1 MLNDKENEY
10 QLNIYKIETN
20 QKLDKKKII
29 LVILIIVAFICVIL
43 IQKNISK
50 TIEEYKVYKQ
60 YEAQVESINHQAE
73 EKIKAEEAKKEKE
86 RQEKLPNLTEAGQEN
101 ISKIYHSDT
110 KRAFLTF
117 DDGPSSV
124 TSKILDTLK
133 QENIKASFF
142 VLGSNVE
149 ARPEMVK
156 RMYDEGHFI
165 GIHGTSHVY
174 SQIYQSPQSVLDEY
188 NMCNEKIKNALGEQE
203 YNPHLFRFP
212 GGLAGGKYAEVKAQA
227 KELLLQNNI
236 EHVDWNALNGDAET
250 NKLSSEFEMK
260 RLQETTAGKNSV
272 VILMHDAQAKSVT
285 ADTLPQIISY
295 LKEQGYEFENF
306 YQIIK

>member
-10 QLNIYKIETN
+10 QLDIYKIETK

-86 RQEKLPNLTEAGQEN
+86 RQEKLPNLTEAGKEN

-117 DDGPSSV
+117 DDGPSAV